1 MVEKNREGM
10 LVLIRSIGIAI
21 VVCRKK
27 RREIF
32 YAATSFSFLLSHLST
47 KAEECR
53 KRSCFLKEK
62 SFLPFTLHVH
72 VCDKTSELRRN
83 RDIRIGRSSP
93 TSSSSPSL
101 PLVSSGVLFFSSP
114 RLGSK
119 SRQEGDASRLR
130 PRAYLSLGRNG
141 ACRRRCWNNG
151 AQKDAFFEKL
161 IRKYIATRRCLLG
174 NTVSCHDR

>member
-62 SFLPFTLHVH
+62 SFSFALHVH

-83 RDIRIGRSSP
+83 RDIRIGSSSP
-93 TSSSSPSL
+93 TSSSSPFL

-161 IRKYIATRRCLLG
+161 
-174 NTVSCHDR
+174 V